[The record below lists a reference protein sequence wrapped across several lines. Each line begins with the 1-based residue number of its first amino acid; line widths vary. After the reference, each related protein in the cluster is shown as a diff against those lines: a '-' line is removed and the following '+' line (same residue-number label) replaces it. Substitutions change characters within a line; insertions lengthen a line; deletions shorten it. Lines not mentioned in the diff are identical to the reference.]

1 MEYKGKYKRMAE
13 QFRRDGAD
21 EITIARW
28 IREEMERDEA
38 AAGEGI
44 TDLAAWKIWQSWPEE
59 RREMYLHNAFCRNCH
74 VTSFEQGYT
83 VRQDRYGLIIEG
95 KCAVCGARIARACD

>member
-95 KCAVCGARIARACD
+95 KCAVCGERIARACD